1 MSTTPSKM
9 NPYLNFNGNAK
20 QAVEFYKTVFGGA
33 LTMTTFKDGGM
44 PVDASDAGKIMHA
57 QLIADNGITLM
68 ASDTPKGWAYTPGN
82 NVSISLSGDDD
93 AELRGYWDALAKGAT
108 VSMPLSAAPWGD
120 TFGMLDDQFGIRW
133 LINILPAR

>member
-1 MSTTPSKM
+1 MASKM
-9 NPYLNFNGNAK
+9 NPYLNFDGNAK
-20 QAVEFYKTVFGGA
+20 QAIEFYKAVFGGA

-57 QLIADNGITLM
+57 QLVADNGITLM

-82 NVSISLSGDDD
+82 NVSISLSGAND
-93 AELRGYWDALAKGAT
+93 AELRGYWDGLAKGAT
-108 VSMPLSAAPWGD
+108 IGMPLSAAPWGD

-133 LINILPAR
+133 LINISPKQA